1 MKYLPVAVN
10 LKYRRTVVVGGG
22 KVALRKIRNFLNAGA
37 FVHVV
42 SPSLDKKVKDLYKT
56 GKITWTRRDVR
67 KDDISDAALIV
78 SATNDEKT
86 NEYVSQLA
94 RKKGIPV
101 NVVDQPKISDFIS
114 PAVVRSKKAIIAV
127 YTDGKDPVLSRDI
140 KNFLKEKWDE
150 FLLFRNRS

>member
-37 FVHVV
+37 LVHVV
-42 SPSLDKKVKDLYKT
+42 SPSLDKKVKDLYKK

-114 PAVVRSKKAIIAV
+114 PAVVR
-127 YTDGKDPVLSRDI
+127 
-140 KNFLKEKWDE
+140 
-150 FLLFRNRS
+150 